1 MGVYVDLYI
10 QDIDLAIEVDGP
22 SHFFNNSQETILTI
36 ADRRKSRQLD
46 SLRFNGALLD
56 QFINKSIDGKL
67 FTDFVESDFIDIKT

>member
-22 SHFFNNSQETILTI
+22 SHFFNNSQETILSI

-67 FTDFVESDFIDIKT
+67 FTDFVESDFMDIKT